1 MILYNILYIFLIWLS
16 PFPFWLW
23 IYDERWIYTFS
34 WLIVQTFKDL
44 NVKYTLRYLSQ
55 SIEENIVAVLM
66 SMFIIQYHKWGI
78 IQNRERGRFFD
89 GWFYNVSF
97 QFSWIPFRIIWSTKI
112 YLIYDIPCRCI
123 LYRYMVTGL
132 LKSIISSWNMQLI
145 LTNIQEFNG
154 RYRYNIVHY
163 YLLFEF
169 SVWSMIIVT

>member
-44 NVKYTLRYLSQ
+44 NVKYTLWYLSQ

-132 LKSIISSWNMQLI
+132 SSWNMQLI

-154 RYRYNIVHY
+154 R
-163 YLLFEF
+163 
-169 SVWSMIIVT
+169 